1 MSVAVGIFF
10 FAGLT
15 FGELREFP
23 DLALECRDLSR
34 ARAEI
39 VELPSASAYLVSSG
53 GESRLE
59 DRYDVFELW
68 RSESLRACWRNEDGD
83 RLQLSR
89 IVRAIPGGEADTS
102 TRGEYARRYAK
113 AKLGPKDLDALD
125 EAVYQLAPVE
135 VLRRVK
141 PRRSQRQNL
150 AELWQYETTNAN
162 AWVFAF
168 RPRTDG
174 RRKSDW
180 YAMSLVS
187 DDPEAETKAD
197 RWLDEVTALGRIE
210 AEMPADGG
218 ARGRRADARTESE
231 ADLLARDYRRSV
243 VNYSDWHFAAA
254 DNVVVVDNLSP
265 LDRRPFVQALT
276 NSLPKLQAA
285 YRELLPSPLADDRHL
300 AAVRV
305 FGSREEYIAYAG
317 EAMKWSAAMWSPRH
331 RELVLYLPER
341 GAEELLRTV
350 WHEAFHQYVE
360 YACSMIQSSAWF
372 NEGHAQLF
380 ENTHFDMDG
389 NIVFDVDRDAV
400 VFVKEHLDELSEYLP
415 VFLDMDYPQ
424 FYAETPEDRA
434 MNYRLAWSVAYF
446 LQIGAPQVR
455 FQPFKNLRADYM
467 KALVRTRSRD
477 LAVQAVLTEQ
487 VRKELVAEWREFWKR
502 R

>member
-1 MSVAVGIFF
+1 M
-10 FAGLT
+10 
-15 FGELREFP
+15 
-23 DLALECRDLSR
+23 
-34 ARAEI
+34 
-39 VELPSASAYLVSSG
+39 
-53 GESRLE
+53 
-59 DRYDVFELW
+59 
-68 RSESLRACWRNEDGD
+68 
-83 RLQLSR
+83 
-89 IVRAIPGGEADTS
+89 
-102 TRGEYARRYAK
+102 
-113 AKLGPKDLDALD
+113 
-125 EAVYQLAPVE
+125 
-135 VLRRVK
+135 
-141 PRRSQRQNL
+141 
-150 AELWQYETTNAN
+150 
-162 AWVFAF
+162 
-168 RPRTDG
+168 
-174 RRKSDW
+174 
-180 YAMSLVS
+180 
-187 DDPEAETKAD
+187 
-197 RWLDEVTALGRIE
+197 
-210 AEMPADGG
+210 
-218 ARGRRADARTESE
+218 
-231 ADLLARDYRRSV
+231 
-243 VNYSDWHFAAA
+243 
-254 DNVVVVDNLSP
+254 VVVDNLSP

-285 YRELLPSPLADDRHL
+285 YRELLPSPLADDCHL

-305 FGSREEYIAYAG
+305 FGSREEYVAYAG

-360 YACSMIQSSAWF
+360 YACSMIQSCAWF

-389 NIVFDVDRDAV
+389 NIVFDADRDAV
-400 VFVKEHLDELSEYLP
+400 VFVKEHLDELAEYLP